1 MSTNPVVVEIPLKAT
16 PQQLTVTLNA
26 VDYRLK
32 VVWNEQN
39 QSWVMDIADSSG
51 NAIASGLPLVT
62 ADDLLEQL
70 AYLGI
75 GGKMIVQTDF
85 DTMAVPT
92 FANLGTTGHLYFV
105 SNPNVVI
112 PPLAQTTQ
120 ASAPSTTG
128 RPFLFNIIP
137 FSATPAFVGAPNT
150 NMVFQITLAGNVTA
164 STLSGLT
171 AGAHVTFKIIQDVTG
186 SRLFAWPPNVQ
197 NAQTI
202 GTAANEI
209 DVQEFVWD
217 GTNAYPIAMMTNN

>member
-1 MSTNPVVVEIPLKAT
+1 MSTIPVVVEIPLKAT
-16 PQQLTVTLNA
+16 PQQLAVTLNS
-26 VDYRLK
+26 VDYKLK

-39 QSWVMDIADSSG
+39 QSWVMDIQDSAG

-62 ADDLLEQL
+62 ANDLLEQL
-70 AYLGI
+70 TYLGI
-75 GGKMIVQTDF
+75 GGKMLVQTDF
-85 DTMAVPT
+85 NTMAVPT

-105 SNPNVVI
+105 SNPAAIIPVV
-112 PPLAQTTQ
+112 TQ
-120 ASAPSTTG
+120 STPPSTPSTSG

-150 NMVFQITLAGNVTA
+150 DMTFQITLAGNVTA

-171 AGAHVTFKIIQDVTG
+171 AGAHVTFIIIQDSAG
-186 SRLFAWPPNVQ
+186 SRLFTWPANVM

-202 GTAANEI
+202 GTAANER

-217 GTNAYPIAMMTNN
+217 GTNAWPIAMMTNN